1 MKTAENIHLIEIEQS
16 RPGFNH
22 FFGSWVCQGEY
33 NILIDTGPA
42 SSSLNLITSL
52 TDLGLKSLD
61 YVLLT
66 HIHIDHCGGLSK
78 VLEHFPEAKVI
89 CHEKGIK
96 HLADPSNLWKGSLKV
111 LGEIAE
117 AYGKP
122 QPVDVKRLIPHT
134 LFTMKRLNILETP
147 GHAVH
152 HLSFSYDNRLF
163 PGEAAGNFFIIDG
176 LEYMR
181 PATPPKF
188 IFNVCMK
195 SVEKL
200 LTLENQ
206 PVFYVHCGS
215 APNSHV
221 MLNRFRDQLILW
233 KEIITNEL
241 AKGKEKILERS
252 IAALFEHDPN
262 LAPFNSFTPQ
272 TQSRELFFI
281 TNSIKGFTDY
291 LNSGTYK

>member
-1 MKTAENIHLIEIEQS
+1 MGITENIHLIEIEQS
-16 RPGFNH
+16 RPGFNN

-42 SSSLNLITSL
+42 SSSLNLINSL
-52 TDLGLKSLD
+52 TNLGLNSLD

-78 VLEHFPEAKVI
+78 ILEHFPEAMVI

-96 HLADPSNLWKGSLKV
+96 HLADPSNLWEGSLKV
-111 LGEIAE
+111 LGEIAK

-122 QPVDVKRLIPHT
+122 QPVDAKKLIPHT
-134 LFTMKRLNILETP
+134 LCPMEKLNILETP

-152 HLSFSYDNRLF
+152 HLSFSYNNKLF
-163 PGEAAGNFFIIDG
+163 AGEAAGNLFIING

-188 IFNVCMK
+188 IFDVCMK

-200 LTLENQ
+200 LALENQ

-215 APNSHV
+215 AVNSHV
-221 MLNRFRDQLILW
+221 MLAKFRDQLILW

-241 AKGKEKILERS
+241 AKGKKKIIERS

-262 LAPFNSFTPQ
+262 LAPFSSFTPQ
-272 TQSRELFFI
+272 TQKRELFFI

-291 LNSGTYK
+291 LNSGNK